1 MQSKKKKRIKPSRK
15 RHSSVKARGRPQVA
29 MSPGCED
36 SSGLWQ
42 FHDALC
48 FYDSDVAR
56 NRLTFPP
63 GTSNPIEI
71 SPDLRLLLLTSI
83 LIPSIRSS
91 ELTSPLIAALRS
103 RALLKYLYSGLVD
116 LIRDSGR
123 GLRRRYSK
131 AHSPELPGRIVFFV
145 VAVGRSP
152 PTLAVSMNSLRS

>member
-1 MQSKKKKRIKPSRK
+1 MHGSKKKKRTKSSRK
-15 RHSSVKARGRPQVA
+15 RRFFAQARGIPQVTL
-29 MSPGCED
+29 SSGFED
-36 SSGLWQ
+36 PSGLWQ

-48 FYDSDVAR
+48 FYDSDIAR
-56 NRLTFPP
+56 NRLTFPA

-83 LIPSIRSS
+83 LIPSVRSS

-103 RALLKYLYSGLVD
+103 RALLKYLYSGFVD

-152 PTLAVSMNSLRS
+152 PA